1 MCILSYSVRRPSQT
15 TRGNISIIQMVSK
28 NRYITLW
35 KTWIHARLDRWAT
48 MLCHV
53 TPSIPPRVPC
63 HVSLSLGGFRLAF
76 LRPLCP
82 SIHFCVK
89 NHVTFFRMNWKE
101 KRRAALPYQ
110 QVSDVVSVVF
120 FFCIACISKTVKCHT
135 SVPYDGEIKVGS
147 SFDENTN
154 RKGDRLQLF
163 LFKSIAKRFL
173 PLFFGFDLWNP
184 LLVPHC
190 LKKLIFLH
198 VFFNFTVCHISKHH
212 VLAKI
217 Y

>member
-1 MCILSYSVRRPSQT
+1 
-15 TRGNISIIQMVSK
+15 
-28 NRYITLW
+28 
-35 KTWIHARLDRWAT
+35 

-53 TPSIPPRVPC
+53 IPSIPPRVPC

-120 FFCIACISKTVKCHT
+120 FFFCIACISKIVKCHT

-154 RKGDRLQLF
+154 RKSDRLQLF
-163 LFKSIAKRFL
+163 LFKSSSPFLRIRFVKSITSTSLLKETDFFARFL
-173 PLFFGFDLWNP
+173 QFYCVSYIKTPCPCKNLLMQILKLTWIFFRSSREIEDVFLFLSFLFF
-184 LLVPHC
+184 C
-190 LKKLIFLH
+190 LAL
-198 VFFNFTVCHISKHH
+198 KH
-212 VLAKI
+212 
-217 Y
+217 

>member
-120 FFCIACISKTVKCHT
+120 FFCIACISKLSNVIQVSHMMERSKLVVLLTKIQTGRAIGCN
-135 SVPYDGEIKVGS
+135 Y
-147 SFDENTN
+147 F
-154 RKGDRLQLF
+154 F
-163 LFKSIAKRFL
+163 L
-173 PLFFGFDLWNP
+173 NP
-184 LLVPHC
+184 
-190 LKKLIFLH
+190 
-198 VFFNFTVCHISKHH
+198 
-212 VLAKI
+212 
-217 Y
+217 